1 MKVGSASSIPSD
13 NTADAATT
21 GTQINNKIIIFLWTF
36 LGVFYYAGNN
46 NNNDEFAN
54 RILTSL
60 VTPGSKKKK
69 FLSMANFNEGYFT
82 KVCNKVIAHVLR
94 HFEESAMAISVFD

>member
-13 NTADAATT
+13 NTADATAAGNT
-21 GTQINNKIIIFLWTF
+21 NKINFSLLWHFELYFHT
-36 LGVFYYAGNN
+36 GKN

-69 FLSMANFNEGYFT
+69 FLSMANFNEEYFM